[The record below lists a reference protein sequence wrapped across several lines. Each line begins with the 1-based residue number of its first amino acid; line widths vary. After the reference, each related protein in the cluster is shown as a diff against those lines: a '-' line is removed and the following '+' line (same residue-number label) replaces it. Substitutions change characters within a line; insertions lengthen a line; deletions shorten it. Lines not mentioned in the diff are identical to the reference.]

1 MSTIVSEKYK
11 CAMCGSTNE
20 YNELASTN
28 TFGSPDL
35 DLRPAEM
42 KRSTMPLWVQECPE
56 CGYVSKKVSDP
67 SHVTREWLE
76 SERYQTCDG
85 LDFASDLAER
95 FYRDYLIKLQ
105 GRDVEEAFFAVLY
118 TVWACDDARDDTNAT
133 ICRKLAVFLASK
145 LLEGKCDNAEDIL
158 MIRADLMRR
167 AGQFEELLETYS
179 SVRFKKKHLKQIMK
193 CYYSQLCCS

>member
-42 KRSTMPLWVQECPE
+42 RRSTMPLWVQECPE

-76 SERYQTCDG
+76 FERYQTCDG
-85 LDFASDLAER
+85 LDFTS
-95 FYRDYLIKLQ
+95 
-105 GRDVEEAFFAVLY
+105 
-118 TVWACDDARDDTNAT
+118 
-133 ICRKLAVFLASK
+133 
-145 LLEGKCDNAEDIL
+145 GKCDNAEDIL